1 MLHNKNNCR
10 FAPLKIVRLKNK
22 IVDTLSYKTLSVNK
36 ENADKKWWIVD
47 AEGQIL
53 GRMASKVAKVLR
65 GKYKANFTPHA
76 DCGDYVIILNAG
88 KIVMSGKKME
98 DRQIFSHT
106 GFPGG
111 QKRISPTEML
121 AKDETS
127 VVKHAIRGML
137 PKNKLGRQII
147 KNCHIYAGSDHDQQA
162 QKPQLLNLNELK

>member
-1 MLHNKNNCR
+1 
-10 FAPLKIVRLKNK
+10 
-22 IVDTLSYKTLSVNK
+22 VDTLSYKTLSVNK

-47 AEGQIL
+47 AEGQTL

-65 GKYKANFTPHA
+65 GKYKENFTPHA
-76 DCGDYVIILNAG
+76 DCGDYVIIVNAG
-88 KIVMSGKKME
+88 KIVMSGNKMQ

-111 QKRISPTEML
+111 QNKISPTEML

-137 PKNKLGRQII
+137 PKNKLGRKIF
-147 KNCHIYAGSDHDQQA
+147 KNCYIYAGIDHDQEA